1 MALVFS
7 LSHLS
12 YVSLCSFS
20 DELDHYN
27 FVLRSSLLY
36 WHSHGGPLC
45 LTVACSM
52 QLLKALSPA
61 AQGDTYTEFS
71 SQPIPSGLCI
81 DIVPLILHMEVPSW
95 MCLPRSTSPSH
106 LRVSS
111 VFHMIH
117 PCCTLAAWFITV
129 GVSARFSLFIAQLL
143 GTGVSFIIYQLK
155 NCCFI
160 CFVLWSSL
168 ATGE

>member
-36 WHSHGGPLC
+36 RHSHGGPLC

-61 AQGDTYTEFS
+61 AQGDTYPEFS
-71 SQPIPSGLCI
+71 SHPIPSGLCI
-81 DIVPLILHMEVPSW
+81 DIVPLILHVEVPSW
-95 MCLPRSTSPSH
+95 MCLP
-106 LRVSS
+106 
-111 VFHMIH
+111 MIH
-117 PCCTLAAWFITV
+117 
-129 GVSARFSLFIAQLL
+129 FSLPPQGVICVPYDSPLLYSGRVVYYGWGKCTIQLVYCSTL
-143 GTGVSFIIYQLK
+143 RDRCLLYYLP
-155 NCCFI
+155 
-160 CFVLWSSL
+160 
-168 ATGE
+168 A